1 MICAGSSLR
10 RSPAL
15 QVDVIY
21 GRKATFGLR
30 ASWLPGLDSNQ
41 GQGIQSPLC
50 YHYTT
55 GHRLLGLYQGYDS
68 IVIPRMGVVKT
79 DSADLRQNRRKVM
92 DSERFVS
99 LMRQILGRS
108 TWYCKTPQ
116 PENPHA

>member
-10 RSPAL
+10 RLPDL

-21 GRKATFGLR
+21 GRKATLGLK

-55 GHRLLGLYQGYDS
+55 GHRLLGPYQGYDS
-68 IVIPRMGVVKT
+68 IVIPQMGVVKRE
-79 DSADLRQNRRKVM
+79 SADLRR
-92 DSERFVS
+92 
-99 LMRQILGRS
+99 
-108 TWYCKTPQ
+108 
-116 PENPHA
+116 